1 MRHEVARRVIR
12 ATAIVAVLATVPLLQ
27 RAHISHNAGGGVIAS
42 EVLFAWYLDTFC
54 KHIGK
59 AWFWSLALLLF
70 SSHCMLLWRVL
81 ERALPATASIGY
93 VRWAVLVVAEA
104 AVFHAITVYVK
115 RAAREQ
121 ALERRRDSRQ

>member
-1 MRHEVARRVIR
+1 MIR

-27 RAHISHNAGGGVIAS
+27 RAHVSHNAGGGVIAS
-42 EVLFAWYLDTFC
+42 EVLFAWYLDAFC

-70 SSHCMLLWRVL
+70 SSHCVLLWRVL
-81 ERALPATASIGY
+81 ERTLPSTMVIGY
-93 VRWAVLVVAEA
+93 FGWALLVVAEA

-121 ALERRRDSRQ
+121 ALERRRHSRE